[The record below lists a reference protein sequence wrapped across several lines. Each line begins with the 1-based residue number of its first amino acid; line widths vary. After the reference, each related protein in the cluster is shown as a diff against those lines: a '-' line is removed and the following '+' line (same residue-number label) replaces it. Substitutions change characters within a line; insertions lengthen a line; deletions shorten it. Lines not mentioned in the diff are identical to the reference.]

1 MRWPVGRLCEPRIRY
16 EKGTVP
22 HLETFRLVSA
32 AREKPAHSHK
42 FARPSL
48 QALSTSV
55 GRYIEHGSSV
65 PWGHR
70 DSVDEEG
77 KEECRRDLGTTL
89 APDGGERSGKVSI
102 DLCLPAGGFIVLP
115 GPRLNSCPP
124 SEQDA
129 PSRSLVPPCDRDTNC
144 ACPRLTSLVGI
155 HLLLKLRQSHTSATE
170 RDLARRLSCSFA
182 DVF

>member
-1 MRWPVGRLCEPRIRY
+1 MKLSEWFQLHERSPRTPTSSRARRSKHFRPVLGAI
-16 EKGTVP
+16 
-22 HLETFRLVSA
+22 
-32 AREKPAHSHK
+32 
-42 FARPSL
+42 
-48 QALSTSV
+48 LST
-55 GRYIEHGSSV
+55 GSSV

-89 APDGGERSGKVSI
+89 APDGGERSGKVST
-102 DLCLPAGGFIVLP
+102 DLCLPAGGFLVLP

-182 DVF
+182 DADVHCP

>member
-1 MRWPVGRLCEPRIRY
+1 MKLSGWFQLHERSPHTPTSSRARRPKHFRPVL
-16 EKGTVP
+16 
-22 HLETFRLVSA
+22 SA
-32 AREKPAHSHK
+32 I
-42 FARPSL
+42 
-48 QALSTSV
+48 LS
-55 GRYIEHGSSV
+55 IGSSV

-70 DSVDEEG
+70 DSVDEEVQ
-77 KEECRRDLGTTL
+77 EERRRDLGTTL
-89 APDGGERSGKVSI
+89 APDGGKRSGKVSI
-102 DLCLPAGGFIVLP
+102 GLCLPAGRFLVLP

-155 HLLLKLRQSHTSATE
+155 HLLLELRQSHTSATE

-182 DVF
+182 DALDIVRLL

>member
-1 MRWPVGRLCEPRIRY
+1 MSRRSKHFRPVLGAI
-16 EKGTVP
+16 
-22 HLETFRLVSA
+22 
-32 AREKPAHSHK
+32 
-42 FARPSL
+42 
-48 QALSTSV
+48 LST
-55 GRYIEHGSSV
+55 GSSV

-89 APDGGERSGKVSI
+89 APGGGKRSGKVSI
-102 DLCLPAGGFIVLP
+102 DLCLPAGGFLVLP

-155 HLLLKLRQSHTSATE
+155 HLLLKLRQSHTSATLPGDSAALLLMCIPSSLPFFPPGSVLTVSRHPPE
-170 RDLARRLSCSFA
+170 VSHGVL
-182 DVF
+182 